1 MYVWACPCVYNR
13 TTVQAKL
20 TELQLVQRA
29 RQQALLARVRWLPGA
44 CPSGPELRGSV
55 EPERALTSQSS
66 DDSTAPNYLPLSSD
80 LSGLSELG
88 LAVLVVRR
96 YRQARDRD
104 QVDAVPVAWLGL
116 GLGWG

>member
-1 MYVWACPCVYNR
+1 MWAYPCDMRVHDRVPRYKQSLQSYNLYNVR
-13 TTVQAKL
+13 
-20 TELQLVQRA
+20 E
-29 RQQALLARVRWLPGA
+29 ALLARVRWLPGA

-66 DDSTAPNYLPLSSD
+66 DDSTAPNCLPLSSD

>member
-13 TTVQAKL
+13 TTVQATSKAY
-20 TELQLVQRA
+20 RA
-29 RQQALLARVRWLPGA
+29 TTCTTCEALLARVRWLPGA
-44 CPSGPELRGSV
+44 CPTGPELRGSV